1 MPPPR
6 SSKVQQ
12 NPWGDP
18 KAAIVGGPT
27 AKGAAPRVAASGPA
41 EKPPTPAAPTRMRY
55 NMAAGK

>member
-1 MPPPR
+1 MPAPR
-6 SSKVQQ
+6 AAKVQP

-18 KAAIVGGPT
+18 KAPIVGGPT
-27 AKGAAPRVAASGPA
+27 AQGARVREASSGPA